1 MPSQQSPFPE
11 RLRFS
16 DAALS
21 ISCHRALVARRLPLI
36 ALTLISSICVSRTSV
51 AQQLSNSIVVR
62 SYDTAGVPANTIE
75 EARVTVAE
83 LLDQAGM
90 SATWRDCRTPDG
102 PMSRSRDR
110 CDDVLGARELVVRIV
125 AAPRTISNSETLGY
139 SHVDVRMR
147 MGTLATVFAD
157 RVRDL
162 ARELHVSEGTL
173 LGRAM
178 THEIGHLL
186 LGTLDH
192 SQSGL
197 MREHWSSRGRAA
209 DWIFSSTQALRIRDG
224 LMARMRTDDVFAMA
238 GMPLP
243 QDGK

>member
-1 MPSQQSPFPE
+1 
-11 RLRFS
+11 
-16 DAALS
+16 
-21 ISCHRALVARRLPLI
+21 LI
-36 ALTLISSICVSRTSV
+36 ALTLISSISLSRTSA

-62 SYDTAGVPANTIE
+62 SYDTAGIPADTIE
-75 EARVTVAE
+75 PAHVIVAE
-83 LLDQAGM
+83 LLDQAGI

-102 PMSRSRDR
+102 PMSRSQDR
-110 CDDVLGARELVVRIV
+110 CDDVLSVRELVVRIV

-178 THEIGHLL
+178 THEVGHLL
-186 LGTLDH
+186 LGTLEH
-192 SQSGL
+192 SDSGL
-197 MREHWSSRGRAA
+197 MREHWSSRGRPP
-209 DWIFSSTQALRIRDG
+209 DWIFSSAQASTMRDSVT
-224 LMARMRTDDVFAMA
+224 AREHGVSAML
-238 GMPLP
+238 GMQMP
-243 QDGK
+243 KTSK